1 MINLRLFSLSKTNIG
16 HMVLIGLLYCSSLF
30 AGDAPLLKDPISP
43 KSCAKLFIWLFV
55 SIPVPGIV
63 TPDPKEK
70 PRV

>member
-1 MINLRLFSLSKTNIG
+1 
-16 HMVLIGLLYCSSLF
+16 MVLIGLLYCSSLF